1 MTDMTEQRDV
11 HTVIHGAIRD
21 AVTARDMVTTVVV
34 EDAAAMAGVSARTI
48 RRWIQCAHLPHIE
61 DENGRRVSPEDL
73 PQERKA
79 QRVASGTRHALRLGR
94 FRPGREPS

>member
-79 QRVASGTRHALRLGR
+79 QRVPDATRCAFDSDAFAQVGS
-94 FRPGREPS
+94 PA